1 MVLLLLN
8 FIQIEVIPL
17 RKDGT
22 RVKIANPIYTVM
34 PYILKYR
41 YDAMNMIELDIPIS
55 PMQTYLNEKRKQ
67 GYRFSHLGVVLAAY
81 VRTAAE
87 YPLLNRFIANKRI
100 YQRNE
105 FSVAMVV
112 LKPGEMDGTMNKMY
126 FNMTDDIFTV
136 HETIDRYVLQNRE
149 EGDTNSTDDIV
160 RKLLSIPG
168 LCNFGVGLL
177 KMLDK
182 FGWLPKSLIHAS
194 PFHTSLTISNLA
206 SIRTNHI
213 FHHVYEFGTTS
224 ILVTLGNMREVPVR
238 KGEEIVFERC
248 LPMGVV
254 MDERICSGSYFAA
267 VFRRFKQY
275 LTNPALLEEPPKIVN
290 TVLEQ
295 AK

>member
-1 MVLLLLN
+1 M
-8 FIQIEVIPL
+8 

-22 RVKIANPIYTVM
+22 RVKDANPIYTVM

-41 YDAMNMIELDIPIS
+41 YDAMNMIEVDVPIS
-55 PMQTYLNEKRKQ
+55 PMQAYLNEKRKQ

-112 LKPGEMDGTMNKMY
+112 LKPGEMDGTMSKMY
-126 FNMTDDIFTV
+126 FKMDDDIFSV
-136 HETIDRYVLQNRE
+136 HETMERYVTDNRA
-149 EGDTNSTDDIV
+149 EGDTNATDGIV
-160 RKLLSIPG
+160 RTLLKVPG
-168 LCNFGVGLL
+168 LVNFGVGLL
-177 KMLDK
+177 RFMDRHGL
-182 FGWLPKSLIHAS
+182 FPKSLIHAS

-224 ILVTLGNMREVPVR
+224 ILITLGNMREVPVR
-238 KGEEIVFERC
+238 KGEEIVFERS

-275 LTNPALLEEPPKIVN
+275 LTNPELLEQPPKVIN
-290 TVLEQ
+290 TVL
-295 AK
+295 

>member
-1 MVLLLLN
+1 M
-8 FIQIEVIPL
+8 
-17 RKDGT
+17 RKDGK
-22 RVKIANPIYTVM
+22 RVTDANPIYTVM

-41 YDAMNMIELDIPIS
+41 YDAMNMIEVDVPIS
-55 PMQTYLNEKRKQ
+55 PMQAYLNEKRKQ
-67 GYRFSHLGVVLAAY
+67 GYRFSHLGLVLAAY

-105 FSVAMVV
+105 FSIAMVV
-112 LKPGEMDGTMNKMY
+112 LKPGDLDGTMSKMY
-126 FNMTDDIFTV
+126 FNMEDDIFKV
-136 HETIDRYVLQNRE
+136 HETMDRYINENRE
-149 EGDTNSTDDIV
+149 EGDTNATDGIV
-160 RKLLSIPG
+160 RTLLKIPG
-168 LCNFGVGLL
+168 LVNVGVGLF
-177 KMLDK
+177 KMLDRY
-182 FGWLPKSLIHAS
+182 GLLPKSLIQAS

-224 ILVTLGNMREVPVR
+224 ILITLGNMREVPVR
-238 KGEEIVFERC
+238 KGEEIVFERS

-275 LTNPALLEEPPKIVN
+275 LTNPELLEGPPKIVN
-290 TVLEQ
+290 TTF
-295 AK
+295 

>member
-1 MVLLLLN
+1 M
-8 FIQIEVIPL
+8 
-17 RKDGT
+17 RKDGK
-22 RVKIANPIYTVM
+22 RVTDANPIYTVM

-41 YDAMNMIELDIPIS
+41 YDAMNMIEVDVPIS
-55 PMQTYLNEKRKQ
+55 PMQAYLNEKRKQ
-67 GYRFSHLGVVLAAY
+67 GYLFSHLGLVLAAY

-105 FSVAMVV
+105 FSIAMVV
-112 LKPGEMDGTMNKMY
+112 LKPGDLDGTMSKMY
-126 FNMTDDIFTV
+126 FNMEDDIFKV
-136 HETIDRYVLQNRE
+136 HETMDRYINDNRG
-149 EGDTNSTDDIV
+149 EGDTNATDGLV
-160 RKLLSIPG
+160 RTLLKIPG
-168 LCNFGVGLL
+168 LLNVGAGLFKVMDRYGL
-177 KMLDK
+177 
-182 FGWLPKSLIHAS
+182 LPKSLIQAS

-224 ILVTLGNMREVPVR
+224 ILITLGNMREVPVR
-238 KGEEIVFERC
+238 KGEEIVFERS

-275 LTNPALLEEPPKIVN
+275 LTNPELLEGPPKIVN
-290 TVLEQ
+290 TTFD
-295 AK
+295 